1 MKVFLTKIAQRDI
14 DKAAEWYERQR
25 EGLGFTFLDRI
36 DQGLDKIALNPT
48 GYRKVFGENRRCTL
62 EQFPYALWF
71 KVENDVIV
79 VGCLHA
85 KRDPKLAKERRS
97 GVIPL
102 PEP

>member
-1 MKVFLTKIAQRDI
+1 MRGSAKALVLLSLTASTRV
-14 DKAAEWYERQR
+14 W
-25 EGLGFTFLDRI
+25 T
-36 DQGLDKIALNPT
+36 KIALNPT

>member
-1 MKVFLTKIAQRDI
+1 LKVLLTKIAQRDI

-25 EGLGFTFLDRI
+25 EGLGFTFLDRV

-79 VGCLHA
+79 EV
-85 KRDPKLAKERRS
+85 LANRVPAREAF
-97 GVIPL
+97 GGWIWDGAD
-102 PEP
+102 